1 MKKLFYYI
9 KFTLILRQVIKNEE
23 FVEKLSKTLGVQF
36 KYDWIYRIYAVV
48 NPLIENINSAGNSL
62 VYSEGKPLVERWLM
76 DNLNIIREIINTNNL
91 FDILT
96 YDIKRLDNDENYLI
110 RIYPIYFK
118 ETKRFLIV
126 LSIVIILAILGLLIL
141 L

>member
-1 MKKLFYYI
+1 MKKLIYYI
-9 KFTLILRQVIKNEE
+9 KFTLILRQVIKNEA

-36 KYDWIYRIYAVV
+36 KYDWIYRIYTVV

-118 ETKRFLIV
+118 ETKIFLTV
-126 LSIVIILAILGLLIL
+126 LSVVIILAILGLLIL

>member
-9 KFTLILRQVIKNEE
+9 KFTLILRQVIKNEG
-23 FVEKLSKTLGVQF
+23 FVDKLSKTLGVQF
-36 KYDWIYRIYAVV
+36 KYDWIYRIYTIV
-48 NPLIENINSAGNSL
+48 NPLIENINSAGNKL

-76 DNLNIIREIINTNNL
+76 DNLNIIREVINTNNL

-110 RIYPIYFK
+110 KIYPIYFK
-118 ETKRFLIV
+118 ETKRFLICS
-126 LSIVIILAILGLLIL
+126 LIIILLIIFGLIL